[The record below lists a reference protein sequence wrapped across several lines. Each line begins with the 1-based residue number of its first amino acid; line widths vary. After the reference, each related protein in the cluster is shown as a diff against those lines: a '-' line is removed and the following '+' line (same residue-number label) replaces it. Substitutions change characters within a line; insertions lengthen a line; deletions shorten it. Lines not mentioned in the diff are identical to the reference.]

1 MGLSLFSQAHVAPSV
16 STDELQLRNMKFKK
30 NYLIGI
36 IAGILVIVLDI
47 AVFQDTNWFIPLII
61 VGITIGWLQIWLDF
75 FIENQRQKEV
85 ETRFLDFV
93 RNLAGAIKSGM
104 PVSRAIIYITK
115 IDYGSLN
122 KYVRKLGYQV
132 EWAIPV
138 HRALL
143 LFGNSTKNDV
153 IKRSI
158 ATVIEAEQSG
168 GNMEDVLE
176 SITASLIEIKK
187 IKAQRR
193 ASISSQVLQSYV
205 IFFIF
210 IGVMIVIQNM
220 LVPYLMT
227 DDDSGGLFSTGG
239 QGFGAITGTTAS
251 RTPSIV
257 MSVPIKYD
265 SLSSFVISLTG
276 WFSSLRGVFMMLTL
290 IQGFFAGIIIGK
302 LAEGDITA
310 GLKHSLILMTVAFF
324 IMALF
329 KPGLI

>member
-1 MGLSLFSQAHVAPSV
+1 
-16 STDELQLRNMKFKK
+16 MKFKK
-30 NYLIGI
+30 KYLIGI
-36 IAGILVIVLDI
+36 VAGILIILLDI
-47 AVFQDTNWFIPLII
+47 AVFSDTNWFIPLII

-122 KYVRKLGYQV
+122 KYVRKLGHQV

-143 LFGNSTKNDV
+143 LFSNSTKNDV

-227 DDDSGGLFSTGG
+227 DGDSGGLFSGGG

-251 RTPSIV
+251 RTPSII

>member
-1 MGLSLFSQAHVAPSV
+1 
-16 STDELQLRNMKFKK
+16 MKFKK
-30 NYLIGI
+30 KYLIGFI
-36 IAGILVIVLDI
+36 VGILLIVLDI
-47 AVFQDTNWFIPLII
+47 AVFSDTNWFVPLII
-61 VGITIGWLQIWLDF
+61 IGITIGWLQIWLDF
-75 FIENQRQKEV
+75 FIENQRQREI

-104 PVSRAIIYITK
+104 PVSRAIIYISK

-122 KYVRKLGYQV
+122 KYVRKLGHQV

-143 LFGNSTKNDV
+143 LFSNATKNDV

-187 IKAQRR
+187 IKEQRR

-220 LVPYLMT
+220 LVPYLIGENE
-227 DDDSGGLFSTGG
+227 SGGLFNVGT
-239 QGFGAITGTTAS
+239 QGFGAITGTTTS
-251 RTPSIV
+251 RTPNIV
-257 MSVPIKYD
+257 MSVEIKYD
-265 SLSSFVISLTG
+265 SLSSFVISLTQ

-290 IQGFFAGIIIGK
+290 IQGFFAGVIIGK
-302 LAEGDITA
+302 LSEGDITA